1 MLLARCRRLRKL
13 TGTNRAEKP
22 FLEAPLVF
30 EGSLDRL
37 GHALQRL

>member
-13 TGTNRAEKP
+13 SATNRAEKP
-22 FLEAPLVF
+22 FLEALLVF

-37 GHALQRL
+37 GHALQCL

>member
-1 MLLARCRRLRKL
+1 MLLARCRRLWKL

-22 FLEAPLVF
+22 VLEAPLVF
-30 EGSLDRL
+30 EDSLDRL